1 MGRKTISHN
10 FGLIGNIFASYCPP
24 ILGLLRTGEKQI
36 NKKGS
41 TELTIHGGGKELIGE
56 TVGMEHKEETG
67 EEEQISKVGG
77 KEQEKKPRGKEQRD
91 KERATGEDK
100 AVG

>member
-1 MGRKTISHN
+1 MARWESGVIAKEIKCNGGKFQRGRK
-10 FGLIGNIFASYCPP
+10 GNKD
-24 ILGLLRTGEKQI
+24 EKQI
-36 NKKGS
+36 NKNGS
-41 TELTIHGGGKELIGE
+41 TELTIHGGGKELIGI

>member
-1 MGRKTISHN
+1 MWESGAVAKGKKCNGGKLPRGRKWNKDETKE
-10 FGLIGNIFASYCPP
+10 
-24 ILGLLRTGEKQI
+24 EKQI

-41 TELTIHGGGKELIGE
+41 AELTIYGGGKELIGE